1 MRIAFIGPFGMEPKG
16 TMRVRALPL
25 AKALAKRGHQVALFL
40 PPFHTPSAA
49 GSSWEEDGVYVENV
63 ALSGWPAL
71 GYGITSWRLAQRAL
85 SWRPAAIHCFKPKGY
100 SGLALCLLWWL
111 GKLGRPVR
119 LVLDSDD
126 WEGWGGWNELEPYPV
141 WQKRFFAWQEHWGL
155 THAETITVASRA
167 LETIALSLGVRPD
180 KLIYL
185 PNGALRVPESA
196 RLDAADPDRGAPTV
210 LLYTRFFEFDLRR
223 VVAVM
228 QRVREQVP
236 AVRLLVVGK
245 GLFGEEERFLQE
257 AAAAG
262 LEDAVDY
269 AGWVEMEALPGYF
282 RAADCAIYPF
292 DDTLIN
298 RTKCAVKLIDLLAA
312 GVPVVAEAV
321 GQNRETIEHGRSGLL
336 VPPGDT
342 DSFAKEIIRL
352 LQEPALR
359 ERVAAGAQERIAAE
373 FTWDRLAD
381 RVEKAYRPR

>member
-16 TMRVRALPL
+16 TMRVRAFPL
-25 AKALAKRGHQVALFL
+25 AKALVKRGHQVALFL

-49 GSSWEEDGVYVENV
+49 GSSWGEDGVHVENV
-63 ALSGWPAL
+63 TLSRWPLL

-85 SWRPAAIHCFKPKGY
+85 FWRPDAIHCFKPKGY
-100 SGLALCLLWWL
+100 SGLAFYLLWWL
-111 GKLGRPVR
+111 GKLGRAVR

-126 WEGWGGWNELEPYPV
+126 WEGWGGWNELEPYPD

-167 LETIALSLGVRPD
+167 LETIALSLGVRPER
-180 KLIYL
+180 IHYL
-185 PNGALRVPESA
+185 PNGAVRVPEPTQH
-196 RLDAADPDRGAPTV
+196 DAADPAPPTV

-236 AVRLLVVGK
+236 AVRLLVVVK
-245 GLFGEEERFLQE
+245 GLLGEEERFLQE

-262 LEDAVDY
+262 LEDTVDY
-269 AGWVEMEALPGYF
+269 AGWVEMRALPGYF

-321 GQNRETIEHGRSGLL
+321 GQNRETIEHSRSGLL
-336 VPPGDT
+336 VPPGDAAA
-342 DSFAKEIIRL
+342 FAGEIIRL

-359 ERVAAGAQERIAAE
+359 ERLATGARERIAAE

-381 RVEKAYRPR
+381 RVEKAYQPR